1 LPGPLPES
9 SERPGSPRRDHRRA
23 DATGAAA
30 MLLIGLAFVVITAL
44 GTSLAGR
51 SASRLAGADDT
62 WSIVSASSLAPAARG
77 IRVEVFGRSIRIEI
91 EPFGGE
97 GTQ

>member
-1 LPGPLPES
+1 
-9 SERPGSPRRDHRRA
+9 
-23 DATGAAA
+23 

>member
-1 LPGPLPES
+1 MPGPLPES
-9 SERPGSPRRDHRRA
+9 SERLGIPRRARRGA
-23 DATGAAA
+23 DALASAA
-30 MLLIGLAFVVITAL
+30 MLLIGLAFMIITVL

-51 SASRLAGADDT
+51 SASRLVGVDGT

-91 EPFGGE
+91 EAAGGQ
-97 GTQ
+97 GAQ